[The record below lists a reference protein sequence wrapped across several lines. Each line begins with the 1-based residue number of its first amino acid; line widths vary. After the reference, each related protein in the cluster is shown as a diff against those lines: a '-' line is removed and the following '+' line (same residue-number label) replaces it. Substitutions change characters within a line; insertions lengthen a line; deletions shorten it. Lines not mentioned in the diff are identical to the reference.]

1 MTYPLEGFDYFIYYR
16 ELPPGIFACV
26 ATNPDGTYSV
36 YLDPRR
42 SYDQLRADFDHEMR
56 HIIRGDFYN
65 GLPIQRVEAS

>member
-16 ELPPGIFACV
+16 ELPQGIFARV

-42 SYDQLRADFDHEMR
+42 SYDQLRADFDHEVR
-56 HIIRGDFYN
+56 HIINNDFYN
-65 GLPIQRVEAS
+65 GLPIQKVEAS